1 MRILLLIT
9 YIIIFFPLYSFSH
22 EYKHG
27 NLMIDHPQI
36 IKNSEHAK
44 GYMIIVNKGKN
55 EVYLTGGKAFFSK
68 ELFLHKE
75 DQNNKSEMMKI
86 DRIKIPAG
94 TKVSMKDLNIHLMFL
109 NYNKNLEWFEPHK
122 AKLYFSDDSEIDVEF
137 DFDGH

>member
-1 MRILLLIT
+1 MV
-9 YIIIFFPLYSFSH
+9 
-22 EYKHG
+22 
-27 NLMIDHPQI
+27 
-36 IKNSEHAK
+36 
-44 GYMIIVNKGKN
+44 IVNSGKN

-109 NYNKNLEWFEPHK
+109 NYNKDLEWFEPHK
-122 AKLYFSDDSEIDVEF
+122 DKLYFSDDSEIDVEF